1 MQYAGFVDS
10 LAASGTDAWA
20 VHTRALQMKAQGEPV
35 IVLSVGDPDF
45 DTPPGVVEACTRAM
59 QAGATKYSGAGGIKV
74 LLDAISAREEKRLG
88 LPVTSPNIVVTSG
101 AQNALY
107 VTMRCTLEADD
118 EVIIL
123 APPYIMFEGVIR
135 ACGAVPVTVPLDA
148 ENGFAVDIAA
158 LKAAVTPKTK
168 AVLLNSP
175 HNPTGTVANAESV
188 EAVLNICRENDLWLY
203 SDEVYADLCYEKPFT
218 SPYTMEGGPERTVL
232 IRSMSKSHAMSGWRV
247 GWVVGP
253 DQLCIH
259 ARNLLNSMQYG
270 GSAFV
275 QHAAAHALN
284 HEDAAEAEMKD
295 AYRRRRDI
303 FMQHLSGLDGISIL
317 RPQAGIFCLMDL
329 SALGVSGKSFS
340 EDLLDAQ
347 QVSVLA
353 GGAFDPSLEHHVRI
367 SFCQPEDVL
376 GEGAERIAAFVRGL
390 QYTSGDDLP
399 TGLPHRNL
407 DDR

>member
-1 MQYAGFVDS
+1 MKYAGFVDS

-20 VHTRALQMKAQGEPV
+20 VHTRALEMKARGEPV

-45 DTPPGVVEACTRAM
+45 STPPGVVEACTRAM
-59 QAGATKYSGAGGIKV
+59 EAGATKYSGAGGIPV
-74 LLDAISAREEKRLG
+74 LLDAISAREEARLG
-88 LPVTSPNIVVTSG
+88 VAVPRRNIVVTSG

-148 ENGFAVDIAA
+148 ENGFAVDLDG
-158 LKAAVTPKTK
+158 LKQAITPRTK

-175 HNPTGTVANAESV
+175 HNPTGAVASPESV
-188 EAVLNICRENDLWLY
+188 EAVLAICRENDLWLY
-203 SDEVYADLCYEKPFT
+203 SDEVYADLVYDRPYI

-247 GWVVGP
+247 GWIVGP

-284 HEDAAEAEMKD
+284 NEGEAEAEMRE

-303 FMQHLSGLDGISIL
+303 FLQHLSGVGGVSVM
-317 RPQAGIFCLMDL
+317 RPDAGIFCLMDL
-329 SALGVSGKSFS
+329 SKLGMTGKKFS

-367 SFCQPEDVL
+367 ALCQPEDVL

-390 QYTSGDDLP
+390 
-399 TGLPHRNL
+399 
-407 DDR
+407 

>member
-1 MQYAGFVDS
+1 MKYAGFVDS

-20 VHTRALQMKAQGEPV
+20 VHTRALEMKAQGEPV

-45 DTPPGVVEACTRAM
+45 ATPPGVVEVCTRAM
-59 QAGATKYSGAGGIKV
+59 EAGATKYSGAGGIPV
-74 LLDAISAREEKRLG
+74 LLDAISKREEERLG
-88 LPVTSPNIVVTSG
+88 VPVPRKNIAVTAG

-107 VTMRCTLEADD
+107 VTMRCTLEAGD
-118 EVIIL
+118 EVIVL

-135 ACGAVPVTVPLDA
+135 ACGAVPVTVPLDSA
-148 ENGFAVDIAA
+148 NGFAVDLEGLRQAI
-158 LKAAVTPKTK
+158 TPKTK

-175 HNPTGTVANAESV
+175 HNPTGAVASPESV

-203 SDEVYADLCYEKPFT
+203 SDEVYADLCYERPFT
-218 SPYTMEGGPERTVL
+218 SPYTMEGGPDRTVL

-247 GWVVGP
+247 GWIVGP
-253 DQLCIH
+253 AQLCVH

-275 QHAAAHALN
+275 QHAAAHALTN
-284 HEDAAEAEMKD
+284 EGAAESEMRE

-303 FMQHLSGLDGISIL
+303 FLQHLSGVAGISIL
-317 RPQAGIFCLMDL
+317 RPDAGIFCLMDL
-329 SALGVSGKSFS
+329 SALGVTGKAFS
-340 EDLLDAQ
+340 EDLLAAQ

-367 SFCQPEDVL
+367 ALCQPEDVL
-376 GEGAERIAAFVRGL
+376 GEGAERIAAYVRGM
-390 QYTSGDDLP
+390 
-399 TGLPHRNL
+399 
-407 DDR
+407 